1 MAIMGVTSS
10 ATVVTQSLG
19 DMRAKLDDLQ
29 RQLGTGQLSDTYA
42 GLGTQRGLV
51 VGLQSQLDASKG
63 FDDTI
68 TKVGTRL
75 NMAQVALGQIL
86 QSQQSAKQAFMI
98 PSYILGQNGQ
108 TIDQGTV
115 FGQLGAIIDALN
127 ANDGSG
133 YIFSGLSANQPAV
146 DSLDHI
152 LNGSGLR
159 AGFTQVLNER
169 KQADLG
175 ADGLGRLVIP
185 AVGAANIVGS
195 GATISPD
202 APATV
207 TGTQDISQLISAGGQ
222 LVING
227 TTITVN
233 PGDGATAVVNAINA
247 QSTVTGVSATLNGAN
262 HLVLTSANSD
272 TAIDVGAG
280 STAGLL
286 AAVGLG
292 VATTNPTNLLTQ
304 GAVTSGQTLTI
315 TVGANPTLTVTFG
328 NGAGQVSTLSELASA
343 LMNLTGGAA
352 SVDPNNGNVSITAQN
367 NTDTITVGGTATA
380 ANFGIGS
387 LLASPTAGAT
397 TVSISEDVAG
407 SPFGLKLAGV
417 SSSLTGAVIT
427 GPAGVPPGISVNFAS
442 NPIDGDKLDLTFTL
456 PDGTSEKISLMATT
470 SNPPGT
476 NQFLIGATPAATA
489 ANFQGALTSAVAK
502 LADSSLVAASAV
514 AASNDFFNVDATHAP
529 QRVNGP
535 PFDKATSLIAGTSAN
550 TVTWYTG
557 EAGSSAARSTATARI
572 DPSITISYGIRAN
585 EEALLAAVK
594 NTAVFAAMKFSPTDP
609 NGSAQYLAI
618 TQRLATNLAPKQG
631 AQSVTQIEQEV
642 ANAQT
647 MSQTVQ
653 DRHKQFSSTVTDFL
667 QSIEN
672 VSPDQIGAQLLALQ
686 TSLQA
691 SLQTTAMLSKLSLI
705 NYLPM

>member
-1 MAIMGVTSS
+1 MTIMGVTSS
-10 ATVVTQSLG
+10 AAIITRSLS
-19 DMRAKLDDLQ
+19 DMRARLDDLQ
-29 RQLGTGQLSDTYA
+29 RQLGTGQLSDNYA

-51 VGLQSQLDASKG
+51 VGLQSQLDASTG
-63 FDDTI
+63 FDNTI

-75 NMAQVALGQIL
+75 NMAQVSLGQIL
-86 QSQQSAKQAFMI
+86 QSEQSAKQAFMI

-115 FGQLGAIIDALN
+115 FGQLGAMIDALN

-133 YIFSGLSANQPAV
+133 YIFSGLSANQAAV
-146 DSLDHI
+146 ESLDHI

-175 ADGLGRLVIP
+175 ANGLGRLVIS

-195 GATISPD
+195 GATILPD

-207 TGTQDISQLISAGGQ
+207 TGSQNISQLISAGGQ

-227 TTITVN
+227 TAITIN

-247 QSTVTGVSATLNGAN
+247 QSTVTGVSAALNGAN
-262 HLVLTSANSD
+262 QLVLTSANSD
-272 TAIDVGAG
+272 TAVDVGAG

-286 AAVGLG
+286 TALGLG

-304 GAVTSGQTLTI
+304 GVVTSGQTLTI
-315 TVGANPTLTVTFG
+315 TVGANPMLTVTFG
-328 NGAGQVSTLSELASA
+328 NGPNQVSTLAELASS
-343 LMNLTGGAA
+343 LLSLTGGAA

-367 NTDTITVGGTATA
+367 NTDTITIGGTATA
-380 ANFGIGS
+380 ANFGIGA
-387 LLASPTAGAT
+387 LLASPTVGAT
-397 TVSISEDVAG
+397 TVSMSEDVAG

-417 SSSLTGAVIT
+417 NSSLTGAIVT

-442 NPIDGDKLDLTFTL
+442 NPNDGDKIDLTFTL

-470 SNPPGT
+470 ANPPGA

-489 ANFQGALTSAVAK
+489 TNFQAALTSAVAK
-502 LADSSLVAASAV
+502 LADSSLVAASAI
-514 AASNDFFNVDATHAP
+514 AASNDFFNVDATHPP

-535 PFDKATSLIAGTSAN
+535 PFNTATSLIAGTSAN

-557 EAGSSAARSTATARI
+557 EAGSGAARSTATARI
-572 DPSITISYGIRAN
+572 DPSITISYGMRAN

-594 NTAVFAAMKFSPTDP
+594 NTAVFAAMKFSSTDP
-609 NGSAQYLAI
+609 NGSAQYAAI
-618 TQRLATNLAPKQG
+618 TQRLAVNLAPKQG
-631 AQSVTQIEQEV
+631 AQSITQIEQEV
-642 ANAQT
+642 ANAQS
-647 MSQTVQ
+647 MSQTAQ
-653 DRHKQFSSTVTDFL
+653 NRHKQFSLTLTDFL

-672 VSPDQIGAQLLALQ
+672 VSPDQIGTQLMALQ
-686 TSLQA
+686 TNLQA
-691 SLQTTAMLSKLSLI
+691 SLQTTAMLSKLNLI
-705 NYLPM
+705 NYLPL